1 MVEPTILTPIEL
13 TGAELDAVSGGA
25 SFTVHQNN
33 RQRISQRITERG
45 GSVTIGGGAG
55 AGATTFSG
63 TLSFS
68 ETFTAS
74 ESATNTATNT
84 NNANNNIVTG

>member
-45 GSVTIGGGAG
+45 GSVTIGGG
-55 AGATTFSG
+55 GATTFSG

-84 NNANNNIVTG
+84 NTANNNILTG